1 MVEEVRRTALKAE
14 VAKGLELVRRTTAQ
28 HERVLEEEAAEG
40 MARKRGPRCAYVCVL
55 AVGKLARVPHQMPIF
70 VCAAMLRQN
79 SRVKMMQDDDTRLR
93 SLSERLEAQTKTEVT
108 DGKGLGSMGM
118 NGMGI
123 CVRLCGV
130 GFTYSLDAGYGKE
143 ILVGMSKAALF
154 LLDVRDMD
162 GLDKMLGAL
171 LAVVR

>member
-1 MVEEVRRTALKAE
+1 
-14 VAKGLELVRRTTAQ
+14 
-28 HERVLEEEAAEG
+28 
-40 MARKRGPRCAYVCVL
+40 
-55 AVGKLARVPHQMPIF
+55 
-70 VCAAMLRQN
+70 
-79 SRVKMMQDDDTRLR
+79 MQDDDTRLR

-118 NGMGI
+118 NEMGI

-130 GFTYSLDAGYGKE
+130 GFNYNMDAGYGKE

-162 GLDKMLGAL
+162 GLDKMLGGL